1 MTKHLVVTRAA
12 EKAAYVAGIVV
23 VVYSKLSALTSSP
36 LADVAPA
43 TLRLVNVLVLL
54 GCNAVGLTN
63 VLRVVVVPAPLLQS
77 FMVRKTSRP
86 RILSFTMSC
95 NTFGYTVLASLLL
108 SRQSESPY
116 TQARAQTYCRHA

>member
-23 VVYSKLSALTSSP
+23 VVYGKLPALTSSP

-43 TLRLVNVLVLL
+43 TLRLVNLLVLL

-63 VLRVVVVPAPLLQS
+63 VLRVVVIPSPLFQS
-77 FMVRKTSRP
+77 LVMGMTPRP
-86 RILSFTMSC
+86 RVLSFTMSC
-95 NTFGYTVLASLLL
+95 NAL
-108 SRQSESPY
+108 
-116 TQARAQTYCRHA
+116 C